1 MPQRSVERVRQTLAS
16 IDWYV
21 DWLIKNTG
29 ADATFEVE
37 TPSEK
42 GFPDGLRLRERADCV
57 IHEGDGIHILDHK
70 TRYSG
75 THRAMRDGEDIQL
88 TAYALFYDKVK
99 AVSYMD
105 MKNRKAVTLSGEELD
120 AARRRL
126 RERLQTFREDAAK
139 LPLPAWGGD
148 ESCRYCDYGGV
159 CRRKAWS

>member
-1 MPQRSVERVRQTLAS
+1 MQQTLTS

-21 DWLIKNTG
+21 DWLIENTG

-42 GFPDGLRLRERADCV
+42 GFPDGLRLRGRADCV

-88 TAYALFYDKVK
+88 TAYAHE
-99 AVSYMD
+99 SIQ
-105 MKNRKAVTLSGEELD
+105 RSLSQLWEQ
-120 AARRRL
+120 AMRITP
-126 RERLQTFREDAAK
+126 QCF
-139 LPLPAWGGD
+139 
-148 ESCRYCDYGGV
+148 
-159 CRRKAWS
+159 